1 MSEIFLQKQSKA
13 LIPYRPEDDEL
24 LAELKDNQVIVLKV
38 VSKGARKSRSF
49 KQLSL
54 VMAALRVVV
63 ANTENPNW
71 DTVPKAKLSLKVA
84 LSYIDPGAAVVG
96 PGGSVVLCYRSFSY
110 SALGHMES
118 CRLFDR
124 AFPVLAK
131 VIGVTEEDLIEMA
144 MERNY

>member
-1 MSEIFLQKQSKA
+1 MTEIFLQKQNQT
-13 LIPYRPEDDEL
+13 LHPYRPEDNDL
-24 LAELKDNQVIVLKV
+24 LLELKDNQVSVWKL

-84 LSYIDPGAAVVG
+84 LGYIDTDSAVVSPSG
-96 PGGSVVLCYRSFSY
+96 QVILNYRSFSY
-110 SALGHMES
+110 RDLGHMAA
-118 CRLFDR
+118 CKLFDR
-124 AFPVLAK
+124 AFPILAG
-131 VIGVTEEDLIEMA
+131 VIGVDEEALLEMA
-144 MERNY
+144 MQRNY

>member
-1 MSEIFLQKQSKA
+1 MSEIFLQKQSKT

-24 LAELKDNQVIVLKV
+24 LAELKDNQVSVWKL

-84 LSYIDPGAAVVG
+84 LGYIDTDSAVVSPSG
-96 PGGSVVLCYRSFSY
+96 QVILNYRSFSY
-110 SALGHMES
+110 RDLGHMAA
-118 CRLFDR
+118 CKLFDR
-124 AFPVLAK
+124 AFPILAN
-131 VIGVTEEDLIEMA
+131 VIRVDEEDLIEMA

>member
-84 LSYIDPGAAVVG
+84 LGYIDTDSAVVSPSG
-96 PGGSVVLCYRSFSY
+96 QVILNYRSFSY
-110 SALGHMES
+110 RDLGHMEATK
-118 CRLFDR
+118 LLDR
-124 AFPVLAK
+124 AFPILAG
-131 VIGVTEEDLIEMA
+131 VIGVDEEDLLQMA
-144 MERNY
+144 GDREY